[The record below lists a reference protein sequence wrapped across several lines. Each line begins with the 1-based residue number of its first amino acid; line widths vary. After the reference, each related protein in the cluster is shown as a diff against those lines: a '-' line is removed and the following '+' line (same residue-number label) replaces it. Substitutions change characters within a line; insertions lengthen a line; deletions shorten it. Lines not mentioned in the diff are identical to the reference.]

1 MEKVLQFARDHG
13 FDTVEFRGRWKE
25 YDIYKP
31 DKKEDYWIGDP
42 VVIMV
47 QDGKVRF
54 STYAESFQIYDDM
67 NA

>member
-31 DKKEDYWIGDP
+31 DKK
-42 VVIMV
+42 
-47 QDGKVRF
+47 
-54 STYAESFQIYDDM
+54 
-67 NA
+67 